1 MARLG
6 DGTEGMATSIAM
18 ATLAPGGTVVVPAAL
33 VMDEVEHQRAG
44 IGCMLESTGNG
55 ELHVSVVVPG
65 GAAHASGLQKRAL
78 PRRKKL
84 ADSRRK
90 SVRVKLPPP
99 PHNKHLIK
107 FARTWKTVAARRAV
121 CVTS

>member
-6 DGTEGMATSIAM
+6 DGTQGMVRSIAI
-18 ATLAPGGTVVVPAAL
+18 ATLAPGGTIMVPAAL

-65 GAAHASGLQKRAL
+65 GAAHASGLQEG
-78 PRRKKL
+78 
-84 ADSRRK
+84 D
-90 SVRVKLPPP
+90 
-99 PHNKHLIK
+99 LIEGIDGHRLRPGK
-107 FARTWKTVAARRAV
+107 GGVEQLSSLIRGPSGSYVEV
-121 CVTS
+121 CTCKGWRGMSTK